1 MREQHCRQ
9 TKVDYLNLGLPT
21 SCTRLCC
28 EDVIKLEV
36 SVHYALRVQVSCSTA
51 YLLEHPDS
59 LNLSLLWQLVLPL
72 HDPVYKWLTCNALHN
87 NCELFFF
94 VDDLYELWEDIRS
107 SGWPTALE
115 HTKATKVFSHLN
127 AYLEEQTR
135 HNKVLL

>member
-21 SCTRLCC
+21 SSTRLCC

-72 HDPVYKWLTCNALHN
+72 HDPVYKWLSCNALHN
-87 NCELFFF
+87 NCELSYL
-94 VDDLYELWEDIRS
+94 VDHLYELWEAGMLVLRYDS
-107 SGWPTALE
+107 TQLYFLQE
-115 HTKATKVFSHLN
+115 LLHLRCLH
-127 AYLEEQTR
+127 AFF
-135 HNKVLL
+135 